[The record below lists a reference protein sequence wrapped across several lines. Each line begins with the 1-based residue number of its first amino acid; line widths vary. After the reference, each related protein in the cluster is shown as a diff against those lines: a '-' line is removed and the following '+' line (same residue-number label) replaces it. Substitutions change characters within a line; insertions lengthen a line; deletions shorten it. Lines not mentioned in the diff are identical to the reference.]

1 MYDWQWLKHIDGDDD
16 DDDDDGDGDGDGNG
30 DDDDYDDDTGGNG
43 RAYQQLCFK
52 IDYSGL
58 RYFNTSSV

>member
-1 MYDWQWLKHIDGDDD
+1 MYDWHWLNNID
-16 DDDDDGDGDGDGNG
+16 DDDDDGDGDGD
-30 DDDDYDDDTGGNG
+30 DDDTGGNG
-43 RAYQQLCFK
+43 RAYQHLCFK

>member
-1 MYDWQWLKHIDGDDD
+1 MYDWHWFKHIDIDDD
-16 DDDDDGDGDGDGNG
+16 DDDDDDDAGGGG
-30 DDDDYDDDTGGNG
+30 DDDDDDTGGNG